1 MSIATSSATN
11 DEEDPF
17 LVTSRLE
24 IQSLLRSIEEKK
36 ALLRMHVDGRT
47 VAIITTIL
55 EIDAGNDT
63 LVVDNSADEDFNRR
77 ISSAEKVSFE
87 TNLDKVRIQF
97 SVDQVSP
104 CLQDGLPALRVPFPE
119 SIRRVQ
125 RREYYRVDIP
135 VSEPALCMVS
145 IADGKGARKDVKLQI
160 QDISAGGISILD
172 NDHLLDNSLGTIHK
186 DCSLELPEAGT
197 VITGLQIMRSLDET
211 LLNDKKIRVLGC
223 KFHNLSNPMNFI
235 VQQYI
240 GKLERKLNAK
250 RRGFE

>member
-1 MSIATSSATN
+1 MSIATSSAAN
-11 DEEDPF
+11 DGEDQF

-36 ALLRMHVDGRT
+36 ALLRMHVEGRS

-55 EIDAGNDT
+55 EIEPDGNT
-63 LVVDNSADEDFNRR
+63 LIVDNSADEDFNRR

-97 SVDQVSP
+97 SVHRVSP
-104 CLQDGLPALRVPFPE
+104 CLQDNLPALRIPFPE

-135 VSEPALCMVS
+135 VSEPALCTLS

-160 QDISAGGISILD
+160 QDISAGGVSILD
-172 NDHLLDNSLGTIHK
+172 NEHLLDNSLGTIYK
-186 DCSLELPEAGT
+186 DCTLDLPEAGT
-197 VITGLQIMRSLDET
+197 VVTGLQI
-211 LLNDKKIRVLGC
+211 
-223 KFHNLSNPMNFI
+223 
-235 VQQYI
+235 
-240 GKLERKLNAK
+240 K
-250 RRGFE
+250 R

>member
-1 MSIATSSATN
+1 MPIATSSATN

-36 ALLRMHVDGRT
+36 ALLRMHVEGRT

-63 LVVDNSADEDFNRR
+63 LIVDNSADEDFNRR

-97 SVDQVSP
+97 SVHQVSP
-104 CLQDGLPALRVPFPE
+104 CLHDDLPALRIPFPE

-135 VSEPALCMVS
+135 VSEPALCTLS
-145 IADGKGARKDVKLQI
+145 IADGKGAKNVKLKI
-160 QDISAGGISILD
+160 QDISAGGISVLD
-172 NDHLLDNSLGTIHK
+172 NDHLLDNSLGTVYK

-197 VITGLQIMRSLDET
+197 VVTGLQIMRSLDET
-211 LLNDKKIRVLGC
+211 LLNDKKIRLLGC